1 MKQRISLIA
10 APTAIQPGGYIADA
24 YEDATKAHTPE
35 AVLSVQKTLAGWRVH
50 IVWDCAS
57 PVQDIKTDTNLF
69 ADGAALLVPVN
80 PDTPMMSMGAAGLPV
95 EGFLWRA
102 DWKEP
107 LKIGAEGF
115 GTVQRAPAPSGWK
128 TTAIWDSNTW
138 TVLFEIPH
146 WPALDSQKRLGVAI
160 WQGSARE
167 RAGLKSVTPDW
178 IAVEG

>member
-69 ADGAALLVPVN
+69 ADGAALLVPA
-80 PDTPMMSMGAAGLPV
+80 GASPPISS
-95 EGFLWRA
+95 ETTRA
-102 DWKEP
+102 P
-107 LKIGAEGF
+107 AASG
-115 GTVQRAPAPSGWK
+115 APAPSCWK